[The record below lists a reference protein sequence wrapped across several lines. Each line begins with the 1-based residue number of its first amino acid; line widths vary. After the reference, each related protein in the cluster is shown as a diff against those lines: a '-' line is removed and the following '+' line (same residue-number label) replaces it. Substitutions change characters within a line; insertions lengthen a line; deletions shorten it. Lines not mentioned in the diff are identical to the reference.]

1 MKETSRTVARR
12 ASARASESKTAKEV
26 EERKEAIAGI
36 NMILLCRNHITPPQ
50 LCESDEEGRERE
62 REERGERRKR
72 RRAEREDDRQNTHA
86 GTIGRRVEE
95 GWECE
100 CGAMGRWVRSNGEV
114 IGAPGMC
121 SPSTYH
127 SCCCC
132 RR

>member
-62 REERGERRKR
+62 REKREERGESG
-72 RRAEREDDRQNTHA
+72 AELREKT
-86 GTIGRRVEE
+86 TGRIR
-95 GWECE
+95 
-100 CGAMGRWVRSNGEV
+100 MLVR
-114 IGAPGMC
+114 
-121 SPSTYH
+121 
-127 SCCCC
+127 
-132 RR
+132 